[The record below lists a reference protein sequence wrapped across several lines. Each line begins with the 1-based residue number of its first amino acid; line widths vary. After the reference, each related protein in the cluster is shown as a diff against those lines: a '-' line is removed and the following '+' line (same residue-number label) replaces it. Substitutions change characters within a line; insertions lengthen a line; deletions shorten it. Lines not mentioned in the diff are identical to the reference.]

1 MLDISFYTTKGAN
14 GAESETV
21 DVGETFYEWLARA
34 EFSKIGGAS
43 IDTEIYIDEENVI
56 LPLVELDRD
65 IRQQFKKFFSE
76 AIVSESDAVLTK
88 LGDYPTKEQYHEETY
103 RLRKLLEL
111 LKCVEN
117 ENYQYIQRI

>member
-1 MLDISFYTTKGAN
+1 MFDISFYAAKGEPSDSVKTAL
-14 GAESETV
+14 T
-21 DVGETFYEWLARA
+21 YEWLARS
-34 EFSKIGGAS
+34 EFSKIGGLS

-56 LPLVELDRD
+56 LPLVELNQD

-88 LGDYPTKEQYHEETY
+88 LGDYPNKEQYQEETY

-111 LKCVEN
+111 LKCVDN
-117 ENYQYIQRI
+117 ENYQYLQRV

>member
-1 MLDISFYTTKGAN
+1 MFDISFYAAKGEPSDSVRITAM
-14 GAESETV
+14 T
-21 DVGETFYEWLARA
+21 YEWLARS
-34 EFSKIGGAS
+34 EFSKIGGLS

-56 LPLVELDRD
+56 LPLVELNEN

-117 ENYQYIQRI
+117 ENYQYLQRV